1 VNGSLASRPFRF
13 GVVVAQARS
22 GDELAER
29 ARRVEGLGYS
39 SWLMPDTLGQTLA
52 PLPALA
58 AAAAATRSLRVGTF
72 VLANDFR
79 NPVLLARESSTL
91 DFLSNGRFELGL
103 GAGRPAA
110 ESDARKLGIR
120 FESGGARVDR
130 LAEALGIISA
140 LLSGEQAT
148 ATGPHYAAV
157 DADVFPPPAQ
167 LPHLPILVAGSGRR
181 LLSLAARKAD
191 IVALGAGP
199 SASQRDFAEKV
210 GWVREAAGER
220 FKDLEL
226 NLNLVA
232 VGDEADP
239 MVRAR
244 FGLSF
249 EDLVRAGSP
258 SVLVGTTD
266 EMCEQLLRR
275 REALGTS
282 YVTVG
287 QAFFESFA
295 PVVERLAGR

>member
-1 VNGSLASRPFRF
+1 MTRSLAHRPFRF

-22 GDELAER
+22 GDELVAQ
-29 ARRVEGLGYS
+29 ARRVEELGYS
-39 SWLMPDTLGQTLA
+39 TWLMPDTVGQTLA

-58 AAAAATRSLRVGTF
+58 TAAAATRSLRVGTF

-79 NPVLLARESSTL
+79 NPVLLARESATL

-110 ESDARKLGIR
+110 EDDARKLGIP
-120 FESGGARVDR
+120 FQGGGTRVDR
-130 LAEALGIISA
+130 LAEALEIISG
-140 LLSGEQAT
+140 LLSGDRVT
-148 ATGPHYAAV
+148 ASGPHYAAA
-157 DADVFPPPAQ
+157 DADAFPPPVQ
-167 LPHLPILVAGSGRR
+167 QPRPPILVAGSGRR
-181 LLSLAARKAD
+181 LLSLAATKAD
-191 IVALGAGP
+191 VVALGAGP
-199 SASQRDFAEKV
+199 SASLDDLAEKV
-210 GWVREAAGER
+210 SWVRQAAGER
-220 FKDLEL
+220 FADLEL

-232 VGDEADP
+232 VGEAHP
-239 MVRAR
+239 MVTAR

-258 SVLVGTTD
+258 FLVVGTPD

-275 REALGTS
+275 RETLGTS

-287 QAFFESFA
+287 QAFFEPFA

>member
-22 GDELAER
+22 GDELAAW

-79 NPVLLARESSTL
+79 NPVLLARESATL

-110 ESDARKLGIR
+110 ESDARKLGIP
-120 FESGGARVDR
+120 FESGGSRVDR

-140 LLSGEQAT
+140 LLSGERAT

-167 LPHLPILVAGSGRR
+167 LPHPPILVAGSGRR
-181 LLSLAARKAD
+181 LLSLAGRKAD

-199 SASQRDFAEKV
+199 SASQQDLAEKV

-220 FKDLEL
+220 FKELEL

-258 SVLVGTTD
+258 FVLVGTPD

-295 PVVERLAGR
+295 PAVERLAGR